1 MPVGLRPVPD
11 RLASILLCFQGF
23 RNRDYIHFADGV
35 RDGGGGLSTVS
46 ATVWIR
52 LCPLD
57 QGFMSHSPGGGGER
71 VGHRS
76 SGHGY
81 STWRPHQS
89 QRMRRTLA
97 SFVSARTFPLLCV
110 SIAQVLDI
118 GGVGWRVG
126 VEPQGPGFRAC
137 EHSSGSAD
145 ARETEAHCRRTQFQ
159 ATNFLPP
166 PLCLFHGIWDSAL
179 CGGSAPNPDCRAN
192 SPPSL
197 GLWLG
202 GTSPCQT
209 LCIAGQS
216 PVSSLGW
223 EMT

>member
-23 RNRDYIHFADGV
+23 RNRDYIHFVDGV
-35 RDGGGGLSTVS
+35 RDGGGGLSAVS

-159 ATNFLPP
+159 ATNFF
-166 PLCLFHGIWDSAL
+166 PLHSA
-179 CGGSAPNPDCRAN
+179 CSMASGTPHSAVALLLTQTVPLTL
-192 SPPSL
+192 PPSL

-202 GTSPCQT
+202 GTSPCQS